1 MSGSVKDLIRN
12 IRGSKTA
19 SEERSVLAKECAKI
33 RSSLNSDSLTSRRRN
48 ISKLL
53 FINLLGHP
61 TNFGQVECIKLI
73 ASSKFYDKRTGYL
86 ALNLLL
92 NEDSEVLMLATNSI
106 KIDLNDP
113 NPYVREMALRALANV
128 GTNEMLR
135 ELQYEIEANM
145 AHNVPNIRK
154 KATVCTV
161 RMLRKEANRNL
172 TPDSI
177 SVSLARSYLKYIEPL
192 VGDYD
197 NGVKLAGLSLM
208 SVMLDHYTE
217 ICDLN
222 QFYELLIRAL
232 AQTLSTNQASF
243 AVTIPA
249 GSETFTHQSVF
260 NDQALDD
267 PFLKIK
273 LLKQLKKVY
282 LKLTSSRSQQP
293 AGGGESGGNLLGDTA
308 SFDTRPLSYRE
319 KLYEVVSTIINS
331 VKFDGNRNYAI
342 LLECVSAI
350 DSDFGEERFN
360 DLGKLVVKKF
370 MSGKDN
376 NVKYLALGII
386 MKLHNVN
393 MVLGDTNWMI
403 IVQSL
408 KQPDMSIRK
417 KALEVALKVVNGAI
431 LDPLLSYLY
440 EYLLSADE
448 DTRKESM
455 YSIFN
460 CVKKHSEDVAY
471 KLQVFVKM
479 FTIAGNSVQD
489 LIMFEFI
496 ELLVSSGEEV
506 RRRTTLELLKVLRH
520 NMGQSALVKSSLYA
534 VGEYYDLLSL
544 EDLKNVFSTH
554 VPLSARSG
562 SGSRVNKAGDYAA
575 TPSAEY
581 KSFGGLSEGV
591 GGIRG
596 SAHTSDARNGY
607 ADGTGLSKMTNETS
621 VDLLLDLSTPTNRN
635 SQSARR
641 DYGTIY
647 ETTEDDLL
655 LDVFSPENSASSN
668 NEVNAV
674 NAMNTAPT
682 TNTGETFDLY
692 DLATPKANLDI
703 TGVLGVGAVGVSGD
717 LNLAYLESPARVDH
731 PGSTSILNHPGSTSK
746 RMNLNDTASPVRLE
760 GGVSAN
766 NSQDYES
773 MLVELMENV
782 TMRLLTKNLLNECE
796 YLITCVGKLS
806 QKMPRQVESLRK
818 ILKRFRRHSNPELQQ
833 RSCELEIILK
843 ENIMSLAT
851 AAERPLSELYNED
864 EVASGSGGG
873 SLLADDFADS
883 VPVYGNENAKHNVG
897 DVGGNDFGGDV
908 ADASNDRVSDIF
920 DEFFSTSDSTSTQTR
935 VTTTNTTTINMNTV
949 NTTTINT
956 STISSNTGSI
966 NTNTNTSSTVTT
978 NTISSNTNTS
988 STANA
993 LDSVDF
999 TGDRDPFNMDKLAN
1013 SIVQN
1018 VSVASARENREDD
1031 FQQFD
1036 PF

>member
-135 ELQYEIEANM
+135 ELQYEIEVNM

-177 SVSLARSYLKYIEPL
+177 SVSLATSYLKYIEPL

-208 SVMLDHYTE
+208 SVMLEHYTE
-217 ICDLN
+217 ICDLDS
-222 QFYELLIRAL
+222 FYGLLINAL
-232 AQTLSTNQASF
+232 VQTLSPNQSNF
-243 AVTIPA
+243 TVTIPA
-249 GSETFTHQSVF
+249 GSDAFTNQNVF
-260 NDQALDD
+260 NDQSLDD
-267 PFLKIK
+267 PFVKIK

-282 LKLTSSRSQQP
+282 LKLTSNKSQQI
-293 AGGGESGGNLLGDTA
+293 AGGAESNRDLLGET
-308 SFDTRPLSYRE
+308 SFDMRLVGYRE
-319 KLYEVVSTIINS
+319 KLYEIVSTIINS

-393 MVLGDTNWMI
+393 MVLGDTNWTI

-417 KALEVALKVVNGAI
+417 KALEVSLKVVNASI
-431 LDPLLSYLY
+431 LDPLLNYLY
-440 EYLLSADE
+440 EFLLSADE

-455 YSIFN
+455 YNIFN

-471 KLQVFVKM
+471 KLQVFVKI

-489 LIMFEFI
+489 LILFEFI
-496 ELLVSSGEEV
+496 ELLVSSGDEV
-506 RRRTTLELLKVLRH
+506 KRKTTLELLKVLRY
-520 NMGQSALVKSSLYA
+520 NMGQSALVKTSLYSI
-534 VGEYYDLLSL
+534 GEYYDLLSK
-544 EDLKNVFSTH
+544 EDLKNIFSTQI
-554 VPLSARSG
+554 PLSAGGG
-562 SGSRVNKAGDYAA
+562 SGSRLNKVNNY
-575 TPSAEY
+575 TSMPSDEY
-581 KSFGGLSEGV
+581 KGGRGLNEGETGV
-591 GGIRG
+591 HG
-596 SAHTSDARNGY
+596 SDYMSNARNGY
-607 ADGTGLSKMTNETS
+607 TEGAGMNKLINETS

-635 SQSARR
+635 SQTARR

-655 LDVFSPENSASSN
+655 LDVFSPENSTASN
-668 NEVNAV
+668 NA
-674 NAMNTAPT
+674 ANTAAA
-682 TNTGETFDLY
+682 TNAGEMFDLC
-692 DLATPKANLDI
+692 DLSTPKANLDI
-703 TGVLGVGAVGVSGD
+703 MGSLVGGPSGVGGD
-717 LNLAYLESPARVDH
+717 LNLADLKSPTRLDSLESP
-731 PGSTSILNHPGSTSK
+731 SK
-746 RMNLNDTASPVRLE
+746 RLNLDYMASPAILE
-760 GGVSAN
+760 SKPGAN
-766 NSQDYES
+766 SSQDYES
-773 MLVELMENV
+773 MVVELIENL

-806 QKMPRQVESLRK
+806 QKMPKQVENLRK
-818 ILKRFRRHSNPELQQ
+818 ILKKFRRHSNPELQQ

-843 ENIMSLAT
+843 ENIMSLLT
-851 AAERPLSELYNED
+851 TGERALSELYNED
-864 EVASGSGGG
+864 EFASKSESRKILVSDDGLKDDDEDDFMKITASMKSQSDGKSGYSGST
-873 SLLADDFADS
+873 SSKNDYKVDS
-883 VPVYGNENAKHNVG
+883 IGYTSIDGNTVYSGIDKG
-897 DVGGNDFGGDV
+897 
-908 ADASNDRVSDIF
+908 SDIF
-920 DEFFSTSDSTSTQTR
+920 DEFFSATGNTSTQPHLTA
-935 VTTTNTTTINMNTV
+935 TASTTNN
-949 NTTTINT
+949 
-956 STISSNTGSI
+956 
-966 NTNTNTSSTVTT
+966 
-978 NTISSNTNTS
+978 
-988 STANA
+988 STATNA
-993 LDSVDF
+993 LDMVDF
-999 TGDRDPFNMDKLAN
+999 TGEKDPFNMDKLAS

-1018 VSVASARENREDD
+1018 VSVASARGNREDD